1 MPMNRVNN
9 DNSESDKHLLL
20 STQENLEHRTKV
32 SPSWVSYNNP
42 FLSFFYIAYFYPIIE
57 KHFFSLPWPASFL
70 PSSCFAGPST

>member
-32 SPSWVSYNNP
+32 SPS
-42 FLSFFYIAYFYPIIE
+42 
-57 KHFFSLPWPASFL
+57 
-70 PSSCFAGPST
+70 